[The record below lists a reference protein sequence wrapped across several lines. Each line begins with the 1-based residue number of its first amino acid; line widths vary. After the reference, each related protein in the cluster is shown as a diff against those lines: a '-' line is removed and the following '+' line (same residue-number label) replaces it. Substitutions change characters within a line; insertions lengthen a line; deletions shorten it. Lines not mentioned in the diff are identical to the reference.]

1 MTDPKT
7 DLNNAGLE
15 ELTEDLCWGLL
26 SRKHIG
32 RLAVSIEGKPDIFPV
47 NYQVDAETIV
57 VKTAP
62 GLKLAAAV
70 LGHGVAFEVDSLDE
84 FHHAGWSVV
93 VRGTAVEIEDL
104 EELLE
109 ADRLLIEPWA
119 RGAKNH
125 FVRINPQFVTGRRIP
140 AHTGVRDCWPL
151 GRDPE

>member
-1 MTDPKT
+1 MTNPKT
-7 DLNNAGLE
+7 RIDDTGLE

-26 SRKHIG
+26 ARKHVG
-32 RLAVSIEGKPDIFPV
+32 RLAVAIEGKPDIFPV
-47 NYQVDAETIV
+47 NYQVDEETIV

-70 LGHGVAFEVDSLDE
+70 LGAGVAFEVDALDE

-104 EELLE
+104 EELLD

-119 RGAKNH
+119 RGAKNR
-125 FVRINPQFVTGRRIP
+125 FVRIHPEHVTGRRIP
-140 AHTGVRDCWPL
+140 AHTAVRDIWPL
-151 GRDPE
+151 GPDPD